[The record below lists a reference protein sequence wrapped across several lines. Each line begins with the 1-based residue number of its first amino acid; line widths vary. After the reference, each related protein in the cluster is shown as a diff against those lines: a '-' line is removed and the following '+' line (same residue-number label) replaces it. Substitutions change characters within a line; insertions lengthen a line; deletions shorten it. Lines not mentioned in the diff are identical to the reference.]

1 MIFRPACVK
10 LRALGGCLDTRYTA
24 VIQKNEKWWI
34 GWVEEIPGVNSQGAT
49 REELME
55 NLLSALEEALK
66 MNRADAL
73 AGMTGE
79 YEEVSLAG

>member
-1 MIFRPACVK
+1 M
-10 LRALGGCLDTRYTA
+10 LGGCLGTRYTA
-24 VIQKNEKWWI
+24 VIQKNGKWWI

-55 NLLSALEEALK
+55 NLLPALEEALE

-79 YEEVSLAG
+79 